1 MLYLL
6 VPVVDPAI
14 DASNTPST
22 RFAGRFVHDGR
33 VVVKSG
39 NYLVPVWTLAVTVI
53 FFFDIYR
60 RKIKSAMLWTWSEEV
75 CHALRIFSTVLDVTD
90 TCTTVEN
97 MTDST
102 GKQSWRQLFWSQYNY
117 DFQCTFYILR

>member
-14 DASNTPST
+14 DALNTFN
-22 RFAGRFVHDGR
+22 RYDYVAGARRIEKNNGCTKAVT
-33 VVVKSG
+33 
-39 NYLVPVWTLAVTVI
+39 LLWTLAVTVI

-102 GKQSWRQLFWSQYNY
+102 GKQSWMQLFWSQ
-117 DFQCTFYILR
+117 

>member
-1 MLYLL
+1 
-6 VPVVDPAI
+6 
-14 DASNTPST
+14 
-22 RFAGRFVHDGR
+22 
-33 VVVKSG
+33 
-39 NYLVPVWTLAVTVI
+39 
-53 FFFDIYR
+53 
-60 RKIKSAMLWTWSEEV
+60 MLWTWSEEV

-117 DFQCTFYILR
+117 DFQCTFYGCSRLPVTLPVLVPVIGVHGSTEVRAKKNDPFLHLFYSIVFLLLYSIYSKKGVPANTYRYKRR